1 MQKKGRYGQFVRG
14 IITFIDLIIL
24 NVIYLLVCLC
34 TDIPKEFFT
43 KPVWFML
50 NLSYMVVIYLFSD
63 IHSKRIVF
71 ADKVILNAAKS
82 VVLNAAVFLALLTFV
97 DAPDIHP
104 FVFIKLYLIFFLVLS
119 VWWIGSRKLLKL
131 YRKLGYNFRRI
142 IIIGGGTTGIQLLNE
157 LLSDS
162 GYGYKVM
169 GFFDDNKGAKSV
181 SNYIGKINCVEQFV
195 KDNFIDEMYCTI
207 SGDQSDTVAQ
217 LIKISESNAVD
228 FFFVPQISKKL
239 TNRFELFS
247 VGNIPVLSLRPNPL
261 NLTVNKILKRL
272 SDILFSTIVMICS
285 PIVLIPV
292 SIAIK
297 ISSPGPIFFKQKR
310 TGLRGA
316 EFTCYKFRT
325 MKVNGDC
332 DRNQATKNDPRKTKV
347 GDFLRKTSI
356 DELPQFFNVWK
367 GDMSVVGPRP
377 HMVKH
382 TEDYS
387 ALIDKYMVRHV
398 IKPGI
403 TGWAQVNGYRGQ
415 TEQLWQM
422 EKRIE
427 YDVWYTENWNL
438 MLDLKIIFLTVINAI
453 RGEKNAF

>member
-228 FFFVPQISKKL
+228 FFLCHK
-239 TNRFELFS
+239 
-247 VGNIPVLSLRPNPL
+247 
-261 NLTVNKILKRL
+261 
-272 SDILFSTIVMICS
+272 
-285 PIVLIPV
+285 
-292 SIAIK
+292 
-297 ISSPGPIFFKQKR
+297 
-310 TGLRGA
+310 
-316 EFTCYKFRT
+316 
-325 MKVNGDC
+325 
-332 DRNQATKNDPRKTKV
+332 
-347 GDFLRKTSI
+347 
-356 DELPQFFNVWK
+356 
-367 GDMSVVGPRP
+367 
-377 HMVKH
+377 
-382 TEDYS
+382 
-387 ALIDKYMVRHV
+387 
-398 IKPGI
+398 
-403 TGWAQVNGYRGQ
+403 
-415 TEQLWQM
+415 
-422 EKRIE
+422 
-427 YDVWYTENWNL
+427 
-438 MLDLKIIFLTVINAI
+438 
-453 RGEKNAF
+453 